1 MQPICVHHVSIN
13 VTDVA
18 ASRAFYT
25 DVVGGSVR
33 DDRPDFPFGGAWIDL
48 GTTQV
53 HLIEATV
60 PQPLGQHFAV
70 LYDDLDAVVAT
81 LRQRGIEVAEPKQ
94 VGSNRQTFVS
104 DPDGNLVELH
114 QLGAPRSTE

>member
-1 MQPICVHHVSIN
+1 MRPICVHHVSIN
-13 VTDVA
+13 VTDVD

-25 DVVGGSVR
+25 DVIGGTVR

-53 HLIEATV
+53 HLIQAAV
-60 PQPLGQHFAV
+60 PQQLGQHFAV
-70 LYDDLDAVVAT
+70 LYDDLDELVTA
-81 LRQRGIEVAEPKQ
+81 LRERGLEVADPKQ
-94 VGSNRQTFVS
+94 VGSNRQTFVA

-114 QLGAPRSTE
+114 QLGTP

>member
-1 MQPICVHHVSIN
+1 MRPLCVHHVSIN
-13 VTDVA
+13 VTDVE

-25 DVVGGSVR
+25 DVIGGTVR

-48 GTTQV
+48 GATQV
-53 HLIEATV
+53 HLIQAAV

-70 LYDDLDAVVAT
+70 LYDDLDALVAM
-81 LRQRGIEVAEPKQ
+81 LRARGLEVSDPRR
-94 VGSNRQTFVS
+94 VGPNRQTFVA

-114 QLGAPRSTE
+114 QLGAA